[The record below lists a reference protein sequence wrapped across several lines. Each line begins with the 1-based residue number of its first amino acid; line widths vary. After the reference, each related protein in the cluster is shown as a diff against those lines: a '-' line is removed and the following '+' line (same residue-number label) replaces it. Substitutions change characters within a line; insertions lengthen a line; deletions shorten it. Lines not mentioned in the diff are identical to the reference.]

1 MGMAGASQ
9 NDIKQQAASELYQ
22 FATAISENKENKAD
36 RVEMGGEFVIGDH
49 RYEVKIVRYPRFF
62 NRDDKRRAESVA
74 EKVAS
79 EAEKRKE
86 KKDRF
91 KKLREHEARRKEEA
105 RQRKARLGII
115 G

>member
-22 FATAISENKENKAD
+22 FATAISENKENKSD

-49 RYEVKIVRYPRFF
+49 RYEVKVVRYPRFF
-62 NRDDKRRAESVA
+62 NRDEKIRADIASKKSARDA
-74 EKVAS
+74 EKNQ
-79 EAEKRKE
+79 E

-91 KKLREHEARRKEEA
+91 KKLREYEARRKEEA